1 MNMRKIDEGV
11 TTLAD
16 LNIDLTTKYI
26 EKVIDIKVSDEELEY
41 YLKYY
46 TPSEMQ
52 IEFINT
58 YLTKYFDSYRDTG
71 LINRRNYVKLML
83 LIKKKLLLDFGYENI
98 EQGEIKSAA
107 LPYLLTGNLSD
118 KVSTRI
124 IRDSNVVHKIENNYM
139 YQNLINNKYKN
150 LESIKP
156 GHILSIIS
164 SFVNTRYTYCVY
176 EYPELLG
183 EEIDYPEDKIAYEV
197 LSFLNAI

>member
-1 MNMRKIDEGV
+1 MRKIDEGV

-26 EKVIDIKVSDEELEY
+26 EKAIDIKVSDEEIDY
-41 YLKYY
+41 YIKHY
-46 TPSEMQ
+46 TPSAMQ

-71 LINRRNYVKLML
+71 LINRMTYIKLML
-83 LIKKKLLLDFGYENI
+83 LIKKKFLLDFGYENTNK
-98 EQGEIKSAA
+98 GEIQSAA

-156 GHILSIIS
+156 GHILGIIS

-183 EEIDYPEDKIAYEV
+183 EEMDYPEDRIAYEV
-197 LSFLNAI
+197 LSFLNAV